1 VLFLGWELRELVGEF
16 YRRVG
21 MLGCGVV
28 VMEQVLHGSKHDKG
42 RGDDVAGG
50 DGDGGALKR
59 GCGRW

>member
-1 VLFLGWELRELVGEF
+1 VGEF